1 MNTVRAILAVLT
13 IIVLLVGTLAGVDRH
28 TAPFAILP
36 LVCLLLIS
44 IASFRLAP
52 HKEDLS
58 ESTASPRL
66 LATRAPPVC

>member
-13 IIVLLVGTLAGVDRH
+13 IVVLLVGTLAGVDSH

-44 IASFRLAP
+44 FASFRLAP
-52 HKEDLS
+52 HKDDPS